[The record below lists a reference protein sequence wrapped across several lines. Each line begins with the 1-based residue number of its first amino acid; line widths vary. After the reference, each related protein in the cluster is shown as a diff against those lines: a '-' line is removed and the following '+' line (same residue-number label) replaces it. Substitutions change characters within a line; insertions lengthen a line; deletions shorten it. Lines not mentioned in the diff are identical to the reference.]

1 MITDRTLL
9 ISVVLVASLGMFAF
23 WRAILNSGQGPGD
36 DSYTTRRAAASVSLL
51 KYAIP
56 VNIFALAISLAID
69 MLSG

>member
-1 MITDRTLL
+1 
-9 ISVVLVASLGMFAF
+9 MFAF